1 MSADSMINDYLLL
14 LLGIHVIALAVIGL
28 LMLLVKPWVQKRW
41 PGQEHRKAREHLIN
55 GIAIGYG
62 LALVIG
68 WMGRALAPL
77 ISPG

>member
-1 MSADSMINDYLLL
+1 MSADLMVANYLLFL
-14 LLGIHVIALAVIGL
+14 LAIHVIALAVIGL
-28 LMLLVKPWVQKRW
+28 LMLLVKPWVLKRW
-41 PGQEHRKAREHLIN
+41 PTQEHRKAREHLIN

-68 WMGRALAPL
+68 WFGRALAPL